1 MGAKKAANLF
11 RIYCFM
17 CCCGAA
23 GYSVF
28 MLSVK
33 PELEQAF
40 NQLCS
45 DVVLHIRVIIA
56 VHLREIADI
65 SGVTVKDGFY
75 RFQVA
80 LMCLYNRVIGEKPV
94 THGTT
99 PPFPLSAASRQAG
112 YAARLC
118 CVSSRFVLRFLSASN
133 AGSNTKRFP
142 PASVPAAGQ
151 EPLQGNGCLKVSS
164 ALEQKTD
171 KFRHSP
177 ALGNTRLWC
186 LAGQTFLRSNI
197 QGRFPAS
204 TLPPAYGQRQR
215 THGE

>member
-1 MGAKKAANLF
+1 
-11 RIYCFM
+11 
-17 CCCGAA
+17 
-23 GYSVF
+23 
-28 MLSVK
+28 
-33 PELEQAF
+33 
-40 NQLCS
+40 
-45 DVVLHIRVIIA
+45 
-56 VHLREIADI
+56 
-65 SGVTVKDGFY
+65 
-75 RFQVA
+75 
-80 LMCLYNRVIGEKPV
+80 MCLYDSVIRKKSV

-99 PPFPLSAASRQAG
+99 PPFPLSAASRQSG

-118 CVSSRFVLRFLSASN
+118 CVSSRFVLRFLSASS

-164 ALEQKTD
+164 APGQRTD

-215 THGE
+215 THDE

>member
-1 MGAKKAANLF
+1 
-11 RIYCFM
+11 
-17 CCCGAA
+17 
-23 GYSVF
+23 

-33 PELEQAF
+33 PELKQAF

-45 DVVLHIRVIIA
+45 DVVLHIRVIIT

-75 RFQVA
+75 RFRVA
-80 LMCLYNRVIGEKPV
+80 LMCRYNRVIGEKPV

-99 PPFPLSAASRQAG
+99 LP
-112 YAARLC
+112 
-118 CVSSRFVLRFLSASN
+118 
-133 AGSNTKRFP
+133 FP
-142 PASVPAAGQ
+142 PASVPAARQ

-164 ALEQKTD
+164 APGQRTD

-186 LAGQTFLRSNI
+186 FAGQTFLRSNI
-197 QGRFPAS
+197 QGRFPVS
-204 TLPPAYGQRQR
+204 TLLPAYGQRQR
-215 THGE
+215 THDE